1 MPEPQPLE
9 QIAAEL
15 RRLRDASPVD
25 ESQLPNWELVSEDID
40 ARLRSAYPEILL
52 PIQVMH
58 YLNDGDIRAKDAS
71 YREMQNRS
79 MAGIIEAFERGEL
92 PASRGTTV
100 SMSPRSVIVVGVFI
114 ASIVLLAVRSCH

>member
-15 RRLRDASPVD
+15 RRLLDASPVD

-92 PASRGTTV
+92 PASRNLSTTLRQL
-100 SMSPRSVIVVGVFI
+100 RSINYTTRVVGI
-114 ASIVLLAVRSCH
+114 